1 MNNIYLQNLMII
13 SQIESKTEK
22 DPVKIEEILFTLKQE
37 LETMK
42 KFPLKDLSIW
52 FIHYLEIT
60 SAYFLSPDFHTAEIK
75 AYRQKIIAC
84 IKQLFKDHKY
94 FQELYQIFLAKYEN
108 EEYTELSLLYTTYY
122 FLVLSSHNRIYF
134 INEMTRSLE
143 LSTRGI
149 NYAPGDII
157 EDPFKYTEEI
167 DEGIKMLRKD
177 HKC

>member
-1 MNNIYLQNLMII
+1 MII
-13 SQIESKTEK
+13 SQIESETEK

-60 SAYFLSPDFHTAEIK
+60 SAYFLSPDFHTAKIK

-94 FQELYQIFLAKYEN
+94 FQELYQIFLK
-108 EEYTELSLLYTTYY
+108 T
-122 FLVLSSHNRIYF
+122 
-134 INEMTRSLE
+134 
-143 LSTRGI
+143 
-149 NYAPGDII
+149 
-157 EDPFKYTEEI
+157 
-167 DEGIKMLRKD
+167 
-177 HKC
+177 C